1 MKLIKK
7 ILKTNI
13 IIFSILILSYLSLYI
28 YGHFTKK
35 LPVTLANKYYFYDI
49 NNNLY
54 NGNNDN
60 WVKLDQISENL
71 INATIAAED
80 KHFYNHIGF
89 DYLRIGKALI
99 NNIKNKKT
107 VEGAS
112 TITQQ
117 YAKNLFLDF
126 GKTWTR
132 KIQEAW
138 ITIKLE
144 SQYKKDEIL
153 EGYLNTINYG
163 GVFGIENA
171 SLYYFNKHASEL
183 TLAEATILAGI
194 PKSPSNYS
202 PIENEENAKK
212 RQNTILNNMVKNKY
226 ITEKQKEEAK
236 KQTLEYVG
244 ENNSDKITSLM
255 YYQDAVNIDKVES
268 IGIEKAKTEAKNA
281 DLILYVLDATKEI
294 DDEDKKLI
302 DELKNIKTIPQ
313 SFLDTKG
320 LKIYTTLNQEYQKI
334 LEEKIKENLKD
345 NNEIQ
350 VSSIIME
357 PTTGKILALIGGRDY
372 KTSQYNRATQAKRQ
386 VGSTIKPFL
395 YYAALENG
403 FTSSTTFTSEK
414 TIFSFEN
421 DKTYSPKNYNDKYP
435 NKPISMAAA
444 ISYSDN
450 IYAVKTHLFLG
461 EETLVNIAHRIGI
474 NEQLEPI
481 PSLALGTKELTLE
494 EMMEAYGTL
503 ASGGYKNEPYLIEK
517 IEDENGN
524 ILYEHKTNKEQ
535 VLNESQTFI
544 INELLTSTYQTD
556 FIDYNYPTLISLA
569 GKLSK
574 KYAIKTGTTDTDRLI
589 FGYNKDLLIG
599 VWNGYDDN
607 RESPAEDN
615 QISKNIWYETIEE
628 CLKDK
633 DDSWYEIPN
642 NVVGVLVDPI
652 SGELPDKNTKHK
664 RMFYYIKGTEPTY
677 QNINLDVLIPTLKEE
692 N

>member
-13 IIFSILILSYLSLYI
+13 IIFSILTLSYLSLYI

-107 VEGAS
+107 IEGAS

-132 KIQEAW
+132 KLQEAW

-144 SQYKKDEIL
+144 SQYSKKEIL

-183 TLAEATILAGI
+183 TLGEATILAGI

-226 ITEKQKEEAK
+226 ITKEQKEEAK
-236 KQTLEYVG
+236 QETLKYIG

-255 YYQDAVNIDKVES
+255 YYQDAVIN
-268 IGIEKAKTEAKNA
+268 
-281 DLILYVLDATKEI
+281 
-294 DDEDKKLI
+294 
-302 DELKNIKTIPQ
+302 ELKSIKTIPQ

-403 FTSSTTFTSEK
+403 FTPSTTFTSEK
-414 TIFSFEN
+414 TTFSFEN

-474 NEQLEPI
+474 KDELEPI
-481 PSLALGTKELTLE
+481 PSLALGTKELTLL

-517 IEDENGN
+517 IEDENGK
-524 ILYEHKTNKEQ
+524 ILYEHKNNKEQ

-677 QNINLDVLIPTLKEE
+677 QDINLDVLIPTIKEE

>member
-13 IIFSILILSYLSLYI
+13 IIFSVLTLSYLSLYI

-60 WVKLDQISENL
+60 WVKLDQISDNL

-107 VEGAS
+107 IEGAS

-132 KIQEAW
+132 KLQEAW

-144 SQYKKDEIL
+144 SQYSKKEIL

-183 TLAEATILAGI
+183 TLGEATILAGI

-212 RQNTILNNMVKNKY
+212 RQSTILNNMVKNKY
-226 ITEKQKEEAK
+226 ITEEQKEEAK
-236 KQTLEYVG
+236 KETLEYIG

-255 YYQDAVNIDKVES
+255 YYQDAVIN
-268 IGIEKAKTEAKNA
+268 
-281 DLILYVLDATKEI
+281 
-294 DDEDKKLI
+294 
-302 DELKNIKTIPQ
+302 ELKNIKTIPQ

-320 LKIYTTLNQEYQKI
+320 LKIYTTLNQNYQKI

-403 FTSSTTFTSEK
+403 FTPSTTFTSEK
-414 TIFSFEN
+414 TTFSFEN

-474 NEQLEPI
+474 KDQLEPI
-481 PSLALGTKELTLE
+481 PSLALGTKELTLL

-517 IEDENGN
+517 IEDENGK
-524 ILYEHKTNKEQ
+524 ILYEHKNNNEQ

-599 VWNGYDDN
+599 IWNGYDDN

-633 DDSWYEIPN
+633 NDSWYEIPN

-677 QNINLDVLIPTLKEE
+677 QDINLDVLIPTIKEE

>member
-1 MKLIKK
+1 MKLTKK
-7 ILKTNI
+7 IIKINI
-13 IIFSILILSYLSLYI
+13 LFISVLMLLYISLYI
-28 YGHFTKK
+28 YARFSKK
-35 LPVTLANKYYFYDI
+35 LTITLANKYYFYDT

-60 WVKLDQISENL
+60 WVKLNQISDNL
-71 INATIAAED
+71 INATISAED

-89 DYLRIGKALI
+89 DYPRILKALI

-126 GKTWTR
+126 DKTWSR

-144 SQYKKDEIL
+144 SQYTKEEIL

-171 SLYYFNKHASEL
+171 SMYYFNKHASDL

-212 RQNTILNNMVKNKY
+212 RQNTILNNMVKNKH
-226 ITEKQKEEAK
+226 ITKEQMEEAK
-236 KQTLEYVG
+236 KETLEYIG

-255 YYQDAVNIDKVES
+255 YYQDAVIN
-268 IGIEKAKTEAKNA
+268 
-281 DLILYVLDATKEI
+281 
-294 DDEDKKLI
+294 
-302 DELKNIKTIPQ
+302 ELKNIKSIPQ
-313 SFLDTKG
+313 SFLDTNG
-320 LKIYTTLNQEYQKI
+320 LKIYTTLNQDYQKI
-334 LEEKIKENLKD
+334 LEEKINNNLKD

-350 VSSIIME
+350 IASIITE
-357 PTTGKILALIGGRDY
+357 PTTGKVLALVGGRDY

-403 FTSSTTFTSEK
+403 LTASTIFTSEK
-414 TIFSFEN
+414 TTFSFEN
-421 DKTYSPKNYNDKYP
+421 NKTYSPKNYNDKYP

-444 ISYSDN
+444 IAYSDN

-474 NEQLEPI
+474 NENLEPV
-481 PSLALGTKELTLE
+481 PSLALGTEEITLI

-517 IEDENGN
+517 IEDNNGN
-524 ILYEHKTNKEQ
+524 ILYEHQNKNEL

-556 FIDYNYPTLISLA
+556 FIDYNYPTLISLS
-569 GKLSK
+569 GKLSRR
-574 KYAIKTGTTDTDRLI
+574 YAIKTGTTNTDRLI
-589 FGYNKDLLIG
+589 FGYNKDILIG
-599 VWNGYDDN
+599 VWTGYDDN
-607 RESPAEDN
+607 KETPQEDS

-633 DDSWYEIPN
+633 DESWYEIPN
-642 NVVGVLVDPI
+642 NIVGVLVDPI
-652 SGELPDKNTKHK
+652 SGELPNKETKHK

-677 QNINLDVLIPTLKEE
+677 QDIDLDILIPTIKEE
-692 N
+692 

>member
-1 MKLIKK
+1 MKIIKR
-7 ILKTNI
+7 ILKINLTI
-13 IIFSILILSYLSLYI
+13 IGILTLSYISLYI
-28 YGHFTKK
+28 YAHFTKK
-35 LPVTLANKYYFYDI
+35 LTITLANKYYFYDI

-60 WVKLDQISENL
+60 WVKLDQISDNL

-107 VEGAS
+107 IEGAS

-144 SQYKKDEIL
+144 SQYSKKEIL

-171 SLYYFNKHASEL
+171 ALYYFNKHAKDL

-226 ITEKQKEEAK
+226 ITEEQKEEAK
-236 KQTLEYVG
+236 KETLEYIG
-244 ENNSDKITSLM
+244 ENNKELITSLM
-255 YYQDAVNIDKVES
+255 YYQDAV
-268 IGIEKAKTEAKNA
+268 IE
-281 DLILYVLDATKEI
+281 
-294 DDEDKKLI
+294 
-302 DELKNIKTIPQ
+302 ELKEIKTIPQ
-313 SFLDTKG
+313 SFLETKG

-334 LEEKIKENLKD
+334 LEEKIKENLEENK
-345 NNEIQ
+345 EIQ

-403 FTSSTTFTSEK
+403 FTASTTFKSER
-414 TIFSFEN
+414 TIFTFSDN
-421 DKTYSPKNYNDKYP
+421 KTYSPKNYNNKYP
-435 NKPISMAAA
+435 NKQISMAAA

-461 EETLVNIAHRIGI
+461 EETLVNIAHRLGI
-474 NEQLEPI
+474 KEKLEPI
-481 PSLALGTKELTLE
+481 PSLALGTEEISLKE
-494 EMMEAYGTL
+494 MIQAYGVL
-503 ASGGYKNEPYLIEK
+503 ASGGYKTEPYLIEK
-517 IEDENGN
+517 IEDENGK
-524 ILYEHKTNKEQ
+524 ILYEHKNNKEQ
-535 VLNESQTFI
+535 ILNESQTFI

-556 FIDYNYPTLISLA
+556 FIDYNYPTLISLS

-574 KYAIKTGTTDTDRLI
+574 KYAIKTGTTNTDRLI

-607 RESPAEDN
+607 RETPSTDS
-615 QISKNIWYETIEE
+615 QITKNIWYQTIEE
-628 CLKDK
+628 CLKEK
-633 DDSWYEIPN
+633 DDNWYEMPN

-652 SGELPDKNTKHK
+652 TGELPDKNTKHE
-664 RMFYYIKGTEPTY
+664 RMFYYIKGTEPTFKDE
-677 QNINLDVLIPTLKEE
+677 NLDILIPTIKEE
-692 N
+692 

>member
-1 MKLIKK
+1 MKIIKK

-89 DYLRIGKALI
+89 DYLRIGKALM

-183 TLAEATILAGI
+183 SLAEATILAGI

-226 ITEKQKEEAK
+226 ITEEQKEEAK

-255 YYQDAVNIDKVES
+255 YYQDAV
-268 IGIEKAKTEAKNA
+268 
-281 DLILYVLDATKEI
+281 
-294 DDEDKKLI
+294 I

-524 ILYEHKTNKEQ
+524 ILYEHKNNKEQ

-677 QNINLDVLIPTLKEE
+677 QDINLDVLIPTIKEK

>member
-13 IIFSILILSYLSLYI
+13 IIFSTLILSYLSLYI

-60 WVKLDQISENL
+60 WVKLNQISENL

-226 ITEKQKEEAK
+226 ITEEQKEEAK

-255 YYQDAVNIDKVES
+255 YYQDAV
-268 IGIEKAKTEAKNA
+268 
-281 DLILYVLDATKEI
+281 
-294 DDEDKKLI
+294 I

-372 KTSQYNRATQAKRQ
+372 KKSQYNRATQAKRQ

-524 ILYEHKTNKEQ
+524 ILYEHKNNKEQ

-677 QNINLDVLIPTLKEE
+677 QDINLDVLIPTIKEE

>member
-13 IIFSILILSYLSLYI
+13 IIFSVLTLSYLSLYI

-60 WVKLDQISENL
+60 WVKLDQISDNL

-107 VEGAS
+107 IEGAS

-132 KIQEAW
+132 KLQEAW

-144 SQYKKDEIL
+144 SQYSKKEIL

-183 TLAEATILAGI
+183 TLGEATILAGI

-212 RQNTILNNMVKNKY
+212 RQSTILNNMVKNKY
-226 ITEKQKEEAK
+226 ITEEQKEEAK
-236 KQTLEYVG
+236 KETLEYIG

-255 YYQDAVNIDKVES
+255 YYQDAV
-268 IGIEKAKTEAKNA
+268 
-281 DLILYVLDATKEI
+281 
-294 DDEDKKLI
+294 I

-320 LKIYTTLNQEYQKI
+320 LKIYTTLNQNYQKI

-403 FTSSTTFTSEK
+403 FTPSTTFTSEK
-414 TIFSFEN
+414 TTFSFEN

-474 NEQLEPI
+474 KDELEPI
-481 PSLALGTKELTLE
+481 PSLALGTKELTLL

-517 IEDENGN
+517 IEDENGK
-524 ILYEHKTNKEQ
+524 ILYEHKNNNEQ

-599 VWNGYDDN
+599 IWNGYDDN

-633 DDSWYEIPN
+633 NDSWYEIPN

-677 QNINLDVLIPTLKEE
+677 QDINLDVLIPTIKEE

>member
-13 IIFSILILSYLSLYI
+13 IIFSTLILSYLSLYI

-183 TLAEATILAGI
+183 SLAEATILAGI

-226 ITEKQKEEAK
+226 ITEEQKEEAK

-255 YYQDAVNIDKVES
+255 YYQDAV
-268 IGIEKAKTEAKNA
+268 
-281 DLILYVLDATKEI
+281 
-294 DDEDKKLI
+294 I

-313 SFLDTKG
+313 SFIDTKG

-372 KTSQYNRATQAKRQ
+372 KKSQYNRATQAKRQ

-524 ILYEHKTNKEQ
+524 ILYEHKNNKEQ

-677 QNINLDVLIPTLKEE
+677 QDINLDVLIPTIKEE

>member
-1 MKLIKK
+1 MKIIKKLIKTNTI
-7 ILKTNI
+7 IL
-13 IIFSILILSYLSLYI
+13 SILILTYFSLYI

-49 NNNLY
+49 NNNIY

-60 WVKLDQISENL
+60 WVKLDQISDNL
-71 INATIAAED
+71 IKATLAAED
-80 KHFYNHIGF
+80 KHFYNHLGF
-89 DYLRIGKALI
+89 DYLRIVKALV

-126 GKTWTR
+126 GKTWSR

-171 SLYYFNKHASEL
+171 SLYYFDKHAKDL
-183 TLAEATILAGI
+183 TLSEATILAGI

-202 PIENEENAKK
+202 PIENEQNAKK
-212 RQNTILNNMVKNKY
+212 RQKLILNSMIKNKY
-226 ITEKQKEEAK
+226 ITQEEKEKAEKE
-236 KQTLEYVG
+236 QLSYIG
-244 ENNSDKITSLM
+244 ENNNKISSLM
-255 YYQDAVNIDKVES
+255 YYQDAV
-268 IGIEKAKTEAKNA
+268 IE
-281 DLILYVLDATKEI
+281 
-294 DDEDKKLI
+294 
-302 DELKNIKTIPQ
+302 ELKEIKTIPK
-313 SFLDTKG
+313 SFIETNG

-334 LEEKIKENLKD
+334 LEEKIKNNLQENK
-345 NNEIQ
+345 EIQ
-350 VSSIIME
+350 VSSIILE

-372 KTSQYNRATQAKRQ
+372 KTSQYNRAITSKRQ

-403 FTSSTTFTSEK
+403 FTPSSTFTSEK
-414 TIFSFEN
+414 TTFTFSD
-421 DKTYSPKNYNDKYP
+421 DKTYSPKNYNNEYP

-474 NEQLEPI
+474 KTNLEAI
-481 PSLALGTKELTLE
+481 PSLALGTE
-494 EMMEAYGTL
+494 EISLIEMIQAYQTL
-503 ASGGYKNEPYLIEK
+503 ANKGHKNEPYLIEK
-517 IEDENGN
+517 VEDQFGN
-524 ILYEHKTNKEQ
+524 ILYEHKKNEEL
-535 VLNESQTFI
+535 VLNESQVFI
-544 INELLTSTYQTD
+544 LNELLTSTYQTE

-574 KYAIKTGTTDTDRLI
+574 KYAIKTGTTNTDRLI
-589 FGYNKDLLIG
+589 FGYNNDLLIG
-599 VWNGYDDN
+599 VWAGYDDN
-607 RESPAEDN
+607 RETPSEDS
-615 QISKNIWYETIEE
+615 QITKNIWYETIEE

-633 DDSWYEIPN
+633 EDNWYEIPN
-642 NVVGVLVDPI
+642 NVVGVLVNPI
-652 SGELPDKNTKHK
+652 TGELADDKTKQK
-664 RMFYYIKGTEPTY
+664 KLFYYIKGTEPTY
-677 QNINLDVLIPTLKEE
+677 EDINLDILIPTIKEE

>member
-13 IIFSILILSYLSLYI
+13 IIFSTLILSYLSLYI

-132 KIQEAW
+132 KLQEAW

-183 TLAEATILAGI
+183 SLAEATILAGI

-255 YYQDAVNIDKVES
+255 YYQDAV
-268 IGIEKAKTEAKNA
+268 
-281 DLILYVLDATKEI
+281 
-294 DDEDKKLI
+294 I

-403 FTSSTTFTSEK
+403 FTASTTFTSEK
-414 TIFSFEN
+414 TTFSFED

-677 QNINLDVLIPTLKEE
+677 QDINLDVLIPTIKEE

>member
-1 MKLIKK
+1 MKRIKK
-7 ILKTNI
+7 IIKINI
-13 IIFSILILSYLSLYI
+13 ILFGILTLSYLSLYI
-28 YGHFTKK
+28 YGHFAKK

-60 WVKLDQISENL
+60 WVKLDQISDNL

-89 DYLRIGKALI
+89 DYLRILKALM

-126 GKTWTR
+126 GKTWSR

-138 ITIKLE
+138 LTIKLE
-144 SQYKKDEIL
+144 SQYTKNEIL

-163 GVFGIENA
+163 GIFGIENA
-171 SLYYFNKHASEL
+171 SLYYFNKHASDL

-226 ITEKQKEEAK
+226 ITEEQKEKAK
-236 KQTLEYVG
+236 KETLEYIG
-244 ENNSDKITSLM
+244 ENNKDTITSLM
-255 YYQDAVNIDKVES
+255 YYQDAV
-268 IGIEKAKTEAKNA
+268 
-281 DLILYVLDATKEI
+281 
-294 DDEDKKLI
+294 I
-302 DELKNIKTIPQ
+302 DELKQIKSIPQ

-320 LKIYTTLNQEYQKI
+320 LKIYTTLNQDYQKI
-334 LEEKIKENLKD
+334 LEEKIKKNLEENK
-345 NNEIQ
+345 EIQ
-350 VSSIIME
+350 ISSIILE

-372 KTSQYNRATQAKRQ
+372 KTSQYNRATQSKRQ

-414 TIFSFEN
+414 TTFTFEN
-421 DKTYSPKNYNDKYP
+421 NKTYSPKNYNDKYL

-450 IYAVKTHLFLG
+450 IYAVKTHIFLG

-474 NEQLEPI
+474 KEQLEPI
-481 PSLALGTKELTLE
+481 PSLALGTEEITLL

-517 IEDENGN
+517 IEDEKGN
-524 ILYEHKTNKEQ
+524 ILYEHKDNKEL

-544 INELLTSTYQTD
+544 INELLTSTYQTE
-556 FIDYNYPTLISLA
+556 FIDNNYPTLISLA

-599 VWNGYDDN
+599 IWNGYDDN
-607 RESPAEDN
+607 RESPSEDN

-633 DDSWYEIPN
+633 DESWYEMPN

-652 SGELPDKNTKHK
+652 TGEISDENTKHK
-664 RMFYYIKGTEPTY
+664 KMFYYIKGTEPTY
-677 QNINLDVLIPTLKEE
+677 QDINLDILIPTIKEE
-692 N
+692 

>member
-13 IIFSILILSYLSLYI
+13 IIFSTLILSYLSLYI

-255 YYQDAVNIDKVES
+255 YYQDAV
-268 IGIEKAKTEAKNA
+268 
-281 DLILYVLDATKEI
+281 
-294 DDEDKKLI
+294 I

-334 LEEKIKENLKD
+334 LEEKIKKNLKD

-677 QNINLDVLIPTLKEE
+677 QDINLDVLIPTIKEE

>member
-1 MKLIKK
+1 MFNLTKKSNNKNGDNMKLIKK
-7 ILKTNI
+7 ILKINI
-13 IIFSILILSYLSLYI
+13 ILFGIITVSYISLYI
-28 YGHFTKK
+28 YAHFTKK

-80 KHFYNHIGF
+80 KHFYKHIGF
-89 DYLRIGKALI
+89 DYPRIAKALI

-107 VEGAS
+107 IEGAS

-144 SQYKKDEIL
+144 SQYNKKEIL

-171 SLYYFNKHASEL
+171 SLYYFNKHASNL

-212 RQNTILNNMVKNKY
+212 RQNTILNNMLKNKY
-226 ITEKQKEEAK
+226 ITEEQKDEAK
-236 KQTLEYVG
+236 KETLEFIG
-244 ENNSDKITSLM
+244 ENNTEKISSLM
-255 YYQDAVNIDKVES
+255 YYQDAV
-268 IGIEKAKTEAKNA
+268 
-281 DLILYVLDATKEI
+281 
-294 DDEDKKLI
+294 I
-302 DELKNIKTIPQ
+302 DELKNIKSIPQ
-313 SFLDTKG
+313 SFIDTKG
-320 LKIYTTLNQEYQKI
+320 LKIYTTLNPTYQKI
-334 LEEKIKENLKD
+334 LEEKINKNLNENK
-345 NNEIQ
+345 EIQ
-350 VSSIIME
+350 VSSIILE

-403 FTSSTTFTSEK
+403 FTSSSTFTSEK
-414 TIFSFEN
+414 TTFSFEN

-444 ISYSDN
+444 IAYSDN

-474 NEQLEPI
+474 KEQIEPI
-481 PSLALGTKELTLE
+481 PSLALGTKELSLI

-517 IEDENGN
+517 IEDDKGN
-524 ILYEHKTNKEQ
+524 ILYEHKSSKEL
-535 VLNESQTFI
+535 VLNESQVFI
-544 INELLTSTYQTD
+544 LNELLTSTYQTD
-556 FIDYNYPTLISLA
+556 FIDYNYPTLINLS

-574 KYAIKTGTTDTDRLI
+574 KYAIKTGTTNTDRLI
-589 FGYNKDLLIG
+589 FGYNKDLLLG

-607 RESPAEDN
+607 RETPQEDS

-633 DDSWYEIPN
+633 DENWYEIPN
-642 NVVGVLVDPI
+642 NVVGVQVDPI
-652 SGELPDKNTKHK
+652 TGELPDKNTKHK

-677 QNINLDVLIPTLKEE
+677 EDINLDVLIPTIKE

>member
-89 DYLRIGKALI
+89 DYLRIGKALM

-183 TLAEATILAGI
+183 SLAEATILAGI

-226 ITEKQKEEAK
+226 ITEEQKEEAK

-255 YYQDAVNIDKVES
+255 YYQDAV
-268 IGIEKAKTEAKNA
+268 
-281 DLILYVLDATKEI
+281 
-294 DDEDKKLI
+294 I

-372 KTSQYNRATQAKRQ
+372 KKSQYNRATQAKRQ

-524 ILYEHKTNKEQ
+524 ILYEHKNNKEQ

-677 QNINLDVLIPTLKEE
+677 QDINLDVLIPTIKEE

>member
-1 MKLIKK
+1 MKIIKK

-89 DYLRIGKALI
+89 DYLRIGKALM

-183 TLAEATILAGI
+183 SLAEATILAGI

-226 ITEKQKEEAK
+226 ITEEQKEEAK

-255 YYQDAVNIDKVES
+255 YYQDAV
-268 IGIEKAKTEAKNA
+268 
-281 DLILYVLDATKEI
+281 
-294 DDEDKKLI
+294 I

-524 ILYEHKTNKEQ
+524 ILYEHKNNKEQ

-677 QNINLDVLIPTLKEE
+677 QDINLDVLIPTIKEE

>member
-7 ILKTNI
+7 ILKINI
-13 IIFSILILSYLSLYI
+13 IIFSVLTLSYLSLYI

-107 VEGAS
+107 IEGAS

-132 KIQEAW
+132 KLQEAW

-144 SQYKKDEIL
+144 SQYSKKEIL

-183 TLAEATILAGI
+183 TLGEATILAGI

-226 ITEKQKEEAK
+226 ITKEQKEEAK
-236 KQTLEYVG
+236 QETLEYIG

-255 YYQDAVNIDKVES
+255 YYQDAVIN
-268 IGIEKAKTEAKNA
+268 
-281 DLILYVLDATKEI
+281 
-294 DDEDKKLI
+294 
-302 DELKNIKTIPQ
+302 ELKNIKTIPQ

-403 FTSSTTFTSEK
+403 FTPSTTFTSEK
-414 TIFSFEN
+414 TTFSFEN

-474 NEQLEPI
+474 KDELEPI
-481 PSLALGTKELTLE
+481 PSLALGTKELTLL

-517 IEDENGN
+517 IEDENGK
-524 ILYEHKTNKEQ
+524 ILYEHKNNKEQ

-633 DDSWYEIPN
+633 DESWYEIPN

-677 QNINLDVLIPTLKEE
+677 QDINLDVLIPTIKEE